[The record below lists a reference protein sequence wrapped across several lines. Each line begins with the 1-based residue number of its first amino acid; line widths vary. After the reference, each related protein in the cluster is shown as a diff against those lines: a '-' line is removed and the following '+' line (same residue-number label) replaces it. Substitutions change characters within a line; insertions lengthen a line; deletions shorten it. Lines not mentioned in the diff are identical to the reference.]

1 MLKKLN
7 NAGKSDQLS
16 CKGITFAELYYEWAC
31 MEKSYV
37 STRSLVG

>member
-16 CKGITFAELYYEWAC
+16 CKGITFAEIYYEWAC
-31 MEKSYV
+31 MDL
-37 STRSLVG
+37 TAR